1 MFEHGFAFSHL
12 ALGAGFNSSGFNS
25 SGTITEGREALCE
38 GDLGGKMFNAGII
51 VNSRKVHAFLSM
63 ILGNDQ

>member
-12 ALGAGFNSSGFNS
+12 ALGAGFNS

-38 GDLGGKMFNAGII
+38 GDLGGKVFNAGII